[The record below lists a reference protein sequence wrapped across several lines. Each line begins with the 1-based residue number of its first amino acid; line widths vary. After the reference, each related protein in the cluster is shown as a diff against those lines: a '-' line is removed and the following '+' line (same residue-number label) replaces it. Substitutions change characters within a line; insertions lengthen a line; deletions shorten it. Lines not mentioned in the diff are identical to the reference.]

1 MKAKH
6 RKEWLAAKQ
15 KWWDKLKYSD
25 IPSKRT
31 KLSLTRPRS
40 EKTR

>member
-6 RKEWLAAKQ
+6 RKKWLVAKQ
-15 KWWDKLKYSD
+15 EWWDKLKDSD

-31 KLSLTRPRS
+31 KSNLTRPGL

>member
-6 RKEWLAAKQ
+6 RKEWLKAKQ
-15 KWWDKLKYSD
+15 EWWDKLRDSD

-31 KLSLTRPRS
+31 KLSLTRPGS

>member
-15 KWWDKLKYSD
+15 EWWDKLRDSD

-31 KLSLTRPRS
+31 KLSLTRPGS